1 MINIYYGNFF
11 GNPLIDYVIA
21 LGIFIAG
28 IIIVK
33 IFEKILLKK
42 LKVLAEKTTTTVDDF
57 IVAGIEKSA
66 VPLLYFAS
74 LFIAVRYLTLSE
86 TAKEILFATSTVIV
100 TFYVIKLI
108 TSSVRYGLDT
118 YMSQRDYPEERKKQ
132 MMSILIVLNLL
143 VYSLGL
149 VFLLDNFGFNVAAVI
164 AGLGIGGIAI
174 ALAAQALLGDMFSYF
189 VIFFDKPFEIGD
201 FIIVGDK
208 LGVIEK
214 IGIKTTR
221 VRSLGGEQM
230 IFPNS
235 DLTSSRIHNY
245 KRMERRRVLF
255 KIGVVYQTKAAVL
268 KEISELGKQ
277 IIEEQSD
284 TTFDRGHFASYGD
297 FSLVFEFV
305 YYVMGNDYNK
315 FMDVQQA
322 INLRIYEEFEK
333 RNIEFAYPTQTLYFN
348 REENDNIK
356 SEIVE

>member
-1 MINIYYGNFF
+1 MINFYYGNIF
-11 GNPLIDYVIA
+11 GNPITDYIIA

-33 IFEKILLKK
+33 VFEKILLKK
-42 LKVLAEKTTTTVDDF
+42 LKTLADKTATTVDDF

-74 LFIAVRYLTLSE
+74 LFIAVRYLNLSD

-100 TFYVIKLI
+100 TFFVIKLI

-118 YMSQRDYPEERKKQ
+118 YMSKRDYPEERKKQ

-164 AGLGIGGIAI
+164 TGLGIGGIAI
-174 ALAAQALLGDMFSYF
+174 ALAAQALLGDLFSYF

-201 FIIVGDK
+201 FVIVGDK
-208 LGVIEK
+208 LGTIEK

-221 VRSLGGEQM
+221 IRSLGGEQL